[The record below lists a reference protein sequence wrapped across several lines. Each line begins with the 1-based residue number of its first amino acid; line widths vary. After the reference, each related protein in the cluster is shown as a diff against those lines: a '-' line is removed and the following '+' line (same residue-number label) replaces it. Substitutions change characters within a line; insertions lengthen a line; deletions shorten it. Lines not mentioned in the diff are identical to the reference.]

1 MSVSLKLGKAA
12 QSVMLAWDTNCQP
25 CIAGYKVHHG
35 MTGISLSKTVD
46 FRNGTTN
53 AASALNVG
61 SAYVS
66 AASAYAALGW
76 SKRAR
81 SRTAREAFTIPAAN
95 DPFNH

>member
-12 QSVMLAWDTNCQP
+12 QRVTLAWDTKFQP
-25 CIAGYKVHHG
+25 CIAGYKVYPG
-35 MTGISLSKTVD
+35 MTSISLSKTVD
-46 FRNGTTN
+46 FRDGTTT

-66 AASAYAALGW
+66 AAASGW
-76 SKRAR
+76 FKRVH
-81 SRTAREAFTIPAAN
+81 SRNAGEAFLLTIPAAN